1 MKRLYATTDPT
12 EAELIRAHLR
22 DAGIE
27 SSLDNQLGAAYAIGI
42 PTAAS
47 PLGIYVRDEDAAEA
61 AEILALHF
69 EKKDE
74 EAGEPDPDA
83 PPPLT
88 PEESARFEEKVR
100 RGKPRRRLWL
110 VLIWFLPNAAALI
123 SSALSGKWAIAGVT
137 SVTLICFV
145 GVLWAINALAGLDRK
160 NKEPAY

>member
-42 PTAAS
+42 PTSAS

-69 EKKDE
+69 EKKE
-74 EAGEPDPDA
+74 ETEGEPDPDA

-88 PEESARFEEKVR
+88 AEEAAQFEEKVR
-100 RGKPRRRLWL
+100 KGKPRRRLWL
-110 VLIWFLPNAAALI
+110 ALIWFLPNVAALLGF
-123 SSALSGKWAIAGVT
+123 ALSGQWAVAFVAL
-137 SVTLICFV
+137 VTLLCFV
-145 GVLWAINALAGLDRK
+145 GILWAINALAGQARK
-160 NKEPAY
+160 EKEPAS

>member
-27 SSLDNQLGAAYAIGI
+27 SSLDNQLGAAYAIGL

-61 AEILALHF
+61 VEILALHF
-69 EKKDE
+69 EKKE
-74 EAGEPDPDA
+74 EAGEPDPEA

-88 PEESARFEEKVR
+88 PEEARRFEEKVR
-100 RGKPRRRLWL
+100 QGRPRRRLWL
-110 VLIWFLPNAAALI
+110 ALIWFLPNAAVVV
-123 SSALSGKWAIAGVT
+123 SSALSGQWAFAAVAL
-137 SVTLICFV
+137 VTLLCFI
-145 GVLWAINALAGLDRK
+145 GILWAVNALAGLGRK
-160 NKEPAY
+160 DKEPAS

>member
-1 MKRLYATTDPT
+1 MKLLYGTTDLT

-27 SSLDNQLGAAYAIGI
+27 STLDNEHGAAYAIGL

-69 EKKDE
+69 EKKE
-74 EAGEPDPDA
+74 EAVEDDPDA

-88 PEESARFEEKVR
+88 PEESAAFEERVR

-110 VLIWFLPNAAALI
+110 VLFWALPNVAGLLSAALTGNFM
-123 SSALSGKWAIAGVT
+123 LAGLLL
-137 SVTLICFV
+137 VTLLCFV
-145 GVLWAINALAGLDRK
+145 GILWAINALAGIHRK
-160 NKEPAY
+160 ETGRST